1 MAQMHELTACVR
13 TLGAKGAVKALRRHN
28 SIPAIIYG
36 GKGKPE
42 AVSLNYREV
51 LKEIKAGRF
60 ASHIYTVKLGGR
72 SERVIP
78 REVQFEPVRDFILHV
93 DLMRLTKGATV
104 SVAVPVDFVNEEDSP
119 GLKRGGV
126 LNIVR
131 HDVELDCPN
140 DAIPEKIV
148 ADLSGLSIGDS
159 IHISSVALP
168 ENASPTIAD
177 RDFTIATIAAPA
189 GLRSEQDAE
198 QAETELEDEQP
209 DDDQ

>member
-1 MAQMHELTACVR
+1 MARMHELTACVR
-13 TLGAKGAVKALRRHN
+13 TLGAKGAVRALRRRN

-36 GKGKPE
+36 GNEKPE
-42 AVSLNYREV
+42 PVTLDYREV

-60 ASHIYTVKLGGR
+60 ASHIYNVKLGDR

-78 REVQFEPVRDFILHV
+78 REVQFEPVRDSILHV

-104 SVAVPVDFVNEEDSP
+104 SVAVSVQFVNEEDSP

-131 HDVELDCPN
+131 HEVDLECPN

-148 ADLSGLSIGDS
+148 ADLKGLTIGDS

-198 QAETELEDEQP
+198 EAEAEPDDEQT
-209 DDDQ
+209 DDNQ